1 MVGNADWFRSLG
13 IRFKTLDKKA
23 LQFSAQG
30 KTPVFVAVDG
40 KAAALFAI
48 ADQPRQH
55 AAAAIRRL
63 RRLGVE
69 PLMATGDT
77 EATGRYIA
85 AQVGID
91 TVVAQAKPERKLAIV
106 RELQEQGGRVGMIGD
121 GINDAPALA
130 AADVSFAIGT
140 GTDVAIETA
149 DLTLVSG
156 DIAKVAEVME
166 LSGATLRII
175 KQNLFWALG
184 YNSVA
189 IPVAALGKLNPM
201 IASGAMALSSI
212 SVVLNSLRLQ
222 R

>member
-1 MVGNADWFRSLG
+1 MFG
-13 IRFKTLDKKA
+13 
-23 LQFSAQG
+23 
-30 KTPVFVAVDG
+30 
-40 KAAALFAI
+40 I
-48 ADQPRQH
+48 ADKPREH
-55 AAAAIRRL
+55 AAEAIQRL

-69 PLMATGDT
+69 PLMVTGDT
-77 EATGRYIA
+77 EATARHIA

-91 TVVAQAKPERKLAIV
+91 TVVAHAKPEQKLDIV
-106 RELQEQGGRVGMIGD
+106 HELQAKGAKVGMIGD

-130 AADVSFAIGT
+130 AADVGFAIGT

-184 YNSVA
+184 YNTVA

-201 IASGAMALSSI
+201 IASAAMAMSSI

-222 R
+222 NK